1 MRSLIA
7 ILALVALAGC
17 EGAGA
22 RAVDTGRKVKNEEAV
37 VAVNAQ
43 CAVGVG
49 ALQRTFTEE
58 VQKGVWDTC
67 AVLNSGAGVSATPL
81 PSNELVFAEP
91 VGSQPL
97 E

>member
-17 EGAGA
+17 AGAGQ
-22 RAVDTGRKVKNEEAV
+22 RAVETGRQVKNEEAV
-37 VAVNAQ
+37 VAVNSQ

-67 AVLNSGAGVSATPL
+67 ALLNSGAGVTSSPV
-81 PSNELVFAEP
+81 PSDELVFAEP
-91 VGSQPL
+91 VASQPV